1 MLAKEKTKFFLESMD
16 KKYEKQDKKYKKQ
29 KESQKNQMKE
39 DTTQD
44 LMRRLK
50 EMETKY
56 NEYYSSIHITGRDF
70 TDTFHDSLES
80 NNPDVYCD
88 ETCDETCYDCEE
100 TFTVNKNQ
108 YFLEKKTRKINQSET
123 LIPLI
128 NRNRKKVPSPI
139 PTYIPKIKINIE
151 KEISNIHDLLDLTQ
165 KYELSPAIE
174 YNIDMQIL
182 HKIKPGLEELAS
194 MIGMKD
200 LKENIVD
207 QILYYLQDLHKESKG
222 DFLHTV
228 IYGSPGTGK
237 TEIAKIIGRIFGDLG
252 ILKKGTFKKVV
263 RSDLIAGYL
272 GQTAI
277 KTKDVINESLGGVL
291 FIDEAYSL
299 GNPEKRDSFSKE
311 CIDTLCE
318 ALSDHKDDLMV
329 IIAGYEEE
337 LKECFFDYNQGLDS
351 RFTWRFKTDKYDE
364 NELHKIFIKKITD
377 CGWSCDENVLT
388 GVSWF
393 KKNMDYFKY
402 YGRDMETLLSKVKIS
417 HSRRIFCKI
426 NEDCEKKKI
435 TMKDLEKGCQMYL
448 RNEEVKNRKE
458 KGDMEKRLSSIY
470 V

>member
-1 MLAKEKTKFFLESMD
+1 MSLMNEKTTLFLESMD
-16 KKYEKQDKKYKKQ
+16 KKYEEQTRNWTEQ
-29 KESQKNQMKE
+29 SN
-39 DTTQD
+39 QD
-44 LMRRLK
+44 LIHRLK
-50 EMETKY
+50 EMDKKY
-56 NEYYSSIHITGRDF
+56 QKYYSSIHYSGRDF
-70 TDTFHDSLES
+70 TDVFHYTYESL
-80 NNPDVYCD
+80 NPNDYYD
-88 ETCDETCYDCEE
+88 ETYELKKREQKLQKEQKVQKEQNAEKT
-100 TFTVNKNQ
+100 KK
-108 YFLEKKTRKINQSET
+108 EKKVKTVPVFHPFKNPKT
-123 LIPLI
+123 
-128 NRNRKKVPSPI
+128 KV
-139 PTYIPKIKINIE
+139 NIE
-151 KEISNIHDLLDLTQ
+151 VEITNIHDLIELTE

-174 YNIDMQIL
+174 YNIDMETL
-182 HKIKPGLEELAS
+182 HKIKPGLQQLNS

-207 QILYYLQDLHKESKG
+207 QILYYLQDLHKQSKG

-237 TEIAKIIGRIFGDLG
+237 TEIAKMVGKIFGDLG
-252 ILKKGTFKKVV
+252 ILKKGTFRKVV

-277 KTKDVINESLGGVL
+277 KTKEVITESLGGVL

-364 NELHKIFIKKITD
+364 KELHQIFLKKITD
-377 CGWSCDENVLT
+377 CEWSCDEEVNS
-388 GVSWF
+388 GVAWF
-393 KKNMDYFKY
+393 KKNLDYFKY
-402 YGRDMETLLSKVKIS
+402 YGRDMETLLSKVKIA
-417 HSRRIFCKI
+417 HSRRIFGKK
-426 NEDCEKKKI
+426 EGDFEKKKV
-435 TMKDLEKGCQMYL
+435 TMKDLEKGFQMYL
-448 RNEEVKNRKE
+448 KNEEVKNRKE
-458 KGDMEKRLSSIY
+458 RGDMEKRLLSIY

>member
-1 MLAKEKTKFFLESMD
+1 MNEKTKLFLESMD
-16 KKYEKQDKKYKKQ
+16 KKYEKQTR
-29 KESQKNQMKE
+29 NWTN
-39 DTTQD
+39 TTSEFQPSNQD
-44 LMRRLK
+44 LIQRLK
-50 EMETKY
+50 EMNKKY
-56 NEYYSSIHITGRDF
+56 NKYYSSIHYSGRDF
-70 TDTFHDSLES
+70 TDVFHFTYESL
-80 NNPDVYCD
+80 NPNEYYD
-88 ETCDETCYDCEE
+88 ETCELKK
-100 TFTVNKNQ
+100 VKK
-108 YFLEKKTRKINQSET
+108 EKKVQISKTRVQ
-123 LIPLI
+123 PF
-128 NRNRKKVPSPI
+128 KVT
-139 PTYIPKIKINIE
+139 PTKINIE
-151 KEISNIHDLLDLTQ
+151 VEITNIHDLLELTE

-174 YNIDMQIL
+174 YNIDMETL
-182 HKIKPGLEELAS
+182 HKIKPGLQQLNS

-207 QILYYLQDLHKESKG
+207 QILYYLQDLHKQSKG

-237 TEIAKIIGRIFGDLG
+237 TEIAKMIGKIFGDLG
-252 ILKKGTFKKVV
+252 ILKKGTFRKVV

-277 KTKDVINESLGGVL
+277 KTKEVITESLGGVL

-364 NELHKIFIKKITD
+364 KELHQIFLKKITD
-377 CGWSCDENVLT
+377 CEWTCDEEVNS
-388 GVSWF
+388 GVAWF
-393 KKNMDYFKY
+393 KKNLDYFKY

-417 HSRRIFCKI
+417 HSRRIFGKK
-426 NEDCEKKKI
+426 EGDFEKKKV
-435 TMKDLEKGCQMYL
+435 TMKDLEKGFQMYL
-448 RNEEVKNRKE
+448 KNEEVKNRKE
-458 KGDMEKRLSSIY
+458 RGDMEKRLSSIY